1 MFLGIVNACVPILSN
16 GLSESILQKK
26 TKSPESIIPTSIKT
40 FRLEDEFEYEV
51 EILLKVFFTYSKKKT
66 PHKASVFSRSNNDK
80 T

>member
-1 MFLGIVNACVPILSN
+1 MNACVPILSN

-26 TKSPESIIPTSIKT
+26 AKSIIPTSIKT

>member
-1 MFLGIVNACVPILSN
+1 MNACVPILSN
-16 GLSESILQKK
+16 RLSESILQKK
-26 TKSPESIIPTSIKT
+26 TKLIIPTSIKT

-66 PHKASVFSRSNNDK
+66 PQKASVFSRSNNDK

>member
-1 MFLGIVNACVPILSN
+1 MNACVPILSN

-26 TKSPESIIPTSIKT
+26 AKSIIPTSIKT

-51 EILLKVFFTYSKKKT
+51 EILLKVFFTYFKKKT
-66 PHKASVFSRSNNDK
+66 PQKDSVFSRSNNDK

>member
-1 MFLGIVNACVPILSN
+1 MHVFQYSLMDYLKAFCK
-16 GLSESILQKK
+16 KK
-26 TKSPESIIPTSIKT
+26 TKSIIPTSIKT